1 MKSLLIDIMK
11 FHFSLSA
18 EKKYLL
24 VMIKSLFFEVVPLLH
39 AFWHKNYK
47 NEGDTEQTGSQPILQ
62 VSCEKGKLTMKRG
75 R

>member
-1 MKSLLIDIMK
+1 
-11 FHFSLSA
+11 
-18 EKKYLL
+18 
-24 VMIKSLFFEVVPLLH
+24 MIKSLFFEVVPLLH